1 MGDSYYVIDRIE
13 GEVAVLVEDTGEK
26 QDVPCS
32 SLPEGAR
39 EGACLKKNGDAF
51 LLDEAETERR
61 EQRIKSK
68 LQALFVD

>member
-13 GEVAVLVEDTGEK
+13 GDVAVLIEDTGGK
-26 QDVPCS
+26 QDVPRN
-32 SLPEGAR
+32 SLPKGAR
-39 EGACLKKNGDAF
+39 EGSCLKKNEDTF

-61 EQRIKSK
+61 EQRIESK

>member
-13 GEVAVLVEDTGEK
+13 GKVAVLVEDTGEK
-26 QDVPCS
+26 QDVPRS

-39 EGACLKKNGDAF
+39 ERSCLKKSGDAF
-51 LLDEAETERR
+51 LLDEAETTRR
-61 EQRIKSK
+61 RQRIESK